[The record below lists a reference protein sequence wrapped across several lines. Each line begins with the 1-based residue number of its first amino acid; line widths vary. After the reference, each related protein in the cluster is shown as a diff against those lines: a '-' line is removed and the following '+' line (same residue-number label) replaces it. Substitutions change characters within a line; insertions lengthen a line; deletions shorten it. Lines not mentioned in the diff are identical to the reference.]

1 MDRKLARSGRVS
13 FVHGLASTSSHNAS
27 FQRAVMTS
35 RVLSVS
41 EAIKIASN
49 SVSLPVGYGSKW
61 EIYGPYYA
69 SLRGMNGQSA
79 TAYSRDYKSA
89 LAKRKAWISYI
100 ALVLLGYDHLDADRH
115 VSTSNKR
122 AARDIVSSGIKVCHI
137 ASVRKPGH
145 QPGIVLADRP
155 ADGKVIW

>member
-1 MDRKLARSGRVS
+1 MWLLPQLFLLFLLLLLLNRNTTGHPSQGGR
-13 FVHGLASTSSHNAS
+13 F
-27 FQRAVMTS
+27 F
-35 RVLSVS
+35 
-41 EAIKIASN
+41 
-49 SVSLPVGYGSKW
+49 
-61 EIYGPYYA
+61 
-69 SLRGMNGQSA
+69 
-79 TAYSRDYKSA
+79 
-89 LAKRKAWISYI
+89 
-100 ALVLLGYDHLDADRH
+100 YDHLDADRH